1 MSEPWEGSITP
12 SLLSKIWAGLEP
24 QNLAGEMADQ
34 GLTSEL
40 RTLDT
45 LKDPW
50 AWGGEPLE
58 PFLPLGME

>member
-1 MSEPWEGSITP
+1 
-12 SLLSKIWAGLEP
+12 
-24 QNLAGEMADQ
+24 MAEQ

-50 AWGGEPLE
+50 AWGWEPLE
-58 PFLPLGME
+58 PFLPLGMESWKKTSEQGCMGQELLGSLR